1 MNHPQQD
8 SLSVD
13 EPSSELLGP
22 TTASA
27 QFPLRLPASFQL
39 HPQPMLLTV
48 IASPR
53 QFFAQEVQFVQ
64 SSGLTMTAGPSIGS
78 SQTLNGQTSRHIP
91 QRLQRAESY
100 PNSSLISCVTIVTMY
115 HQPNITTS
123 RLNAIRNTAPTFNV
137 NIK

>member
-1 MNHPQQD
+1 MNHPQQE
-8 SLSVD
+8 LLPVD
-13 EPSSELLGP
+13 EQSLGLSGP
-22 TTASA
+22 TTESLP
-27 QFPLRLPASFQL
+27 FPFRLPASFQM
-39 HPQPMLLTV
+39 HPQPMLVTV

-53 QFFAQEVQFVQ
+53 QFFAHEVQFVQ
-64 SSGLTMTAGPSIGS
+64 SSGLAMTAGPSTGS

-100 PNSSLISCVTIVTMY
+100 PKSSLISCVTTVTMY
-115 HQPNITTS
+115 HHPMITTS